1 MSNSE
6 STVSSSERYT
16 GRVKWFNNKENYG
29 FITITDGPKSGTDVF
44 VHFSAIRVQS
54 EQYKYLVQGEYVDF
68 CLSDTKTA
76 DHEFQADEVRGIKGG
91 KLMCETRYE
100 SRVART
106 QYRTVKPELEPVA
119 KPAPRARGAGP
130 RDDVKDWSHVSSP
143 KKSFNERPIQGRGDR
158 EGGRG
163 GRGRGRPFRRQ
174 TQEQTQS

>member
-1 MSNSE
+1 MSE
-6 STVSSSERYT
+6 TAQAQRLT
-16 GRVKWFNNKENYG
+16 GKVKWFNNKSGFG
-29 FITITDGPKSGTDVF
+29 FITVCDGEHAGKDIF
-44 VHFSAIRVQS
+44 VHFSSIGGDS
-54 EQYKYLVQGEYVDF
+54 SLYKYLVQGEYVDF